1 MDRITTNVK
10 PEIMKKLDKMGIYII
25 NAKNGKSVKNPE
37 YYNQVLTG
45 LSIGFSNLEKEYN
58 LNYYPDIVAFLHD
71 FERPA
76 ASESFLHTTLKQELE
91 KVYQK
96 CREKNWQIIITF
108 EKAPI
113 LNIYSIYVNVHEP
126 GIDYDI
132 VIQSTSSFDTSIRGG
147 EAMAIASNDRHFL
160 ISF

>member
-10 PEIMKKLDKMGIYII
+10 PEIIKKLDKMGIYII
-25 NAKNGKSVKNPE
+25 NAKNGKYVKDPK

-45 LSIGFSNLEKEYN
+45 LSIGFSNLERDYN
-58 LNYYPDIVAFLHD
+58 LNYHPEIVAFLHD

-91 KVYQK
+91 KVYKK

-108 EKAPI
+108 EKDPI
-113 LNIYSIYVNVHEP
+113 FNIRYIIFNIHEP
-126 GIDYDI
+126 GFDYDI
-132 VIQSTSSFDTSIRGG
+132 VIQSTSSFETSFRG
-147 EAMAIASNDRHFL
+147 EKALAICSNDKHLL

>member
-10 PEIMKKLDKMGIYII
+10 PEIIKKLDKMGIYII
-25 NAKNGKSVKNPE
+25 NARNGKYVKDPK
-37 YYNQVLTG
+37 YYNQILTG
-45 LSIGFSNLEKEYN
+45 LSIGFSNLERDYN
-58 LNYYPDIVAFLHD
+58 LNFYPEIVAFLHD

-91 KVYQK
+91 KVYKK

-108 EKAPI
+108 EKEPI
-113 LNIYSIYVNVHEP
+113 FNIRYIYVNVQES
-126 GIDYDI
+126 GVDYDI

-147 EAMAIASNDRHFL
+147 EALAIKTHDKHFL